1 MMNINKWTLG
11 LAAVGLVSLPV
22 TNQAEEKV
30 NALGTALSSTIISGY
45 VNTSAHWDFG
55 TGNNHVPGL
64 SFYSG
69 KQDGFNM
76 DVVQLSISKSLDENQ
91 WAAGYKVDLWFGPDA
106 SALGTSSS
114 SSDFAVAQAYIALRA
129 PVGNGLDFK
138 IGTFDTI
145 IGYETRNAGDNP
157 NYSRSY
163 GYSIEPTTHTGIL
176 ATYQF
181 CEFFSAAAGVANSF
195 GPSVSERSY
204 YGKGSESYKTY
215 MASVALTAPSSWG
228 WVGGSAVYAGMIN
241 GLNKSSSI
249 NAKETSF
256 YIGATINTPL
266 KALKVGTSFDY
277 LAAHGTTANGKWA
290 NAFALYASYQATE
303 KLSVH
308 ARGEYASTDIGAAS
322 GATILNARKVFAF
335 TGTVQY
341 DLWKKNIMF
350 RQ

>member
-1 MMNINKWTLG
+1 MNINKWTLG

-129 PVGNGLDFK
+129 PE
-138 IGTFDTI
+138 IG
-145 IGYETRNAGDNP
+145 R
-157 NYSRSY
+157 
-163 GYSIEPTTHTGIL
+163 
-176 ATYQF
+176 
-181 CEFFSAAAGVANSF
+181 
-195 GPSVSERSY
+195 
-204 YGKGSESYKTY
+204 
-215 MASVALTAPSSWG
+215 
-228 WVGGSAVYAGMIN
+228 
-241 GLNKSSSI
+241 
-249 NAKETSF
+249 
-256 YIGATINTPL
+256 
-266 KALKVGTSFDY
+266 
-277 LAAHGTTANGKWA
+277 AH
-290 NAFALYASYQATE
+290 
-303 KLSVH
+303 V
-308 ARGEYASTDIGAAS
+308 
-322 GATILNARKVFAF
+322 
-335 TGTVQY
+335 
-341 DLWKKNIMF
+341 
-350 RQ
+350 